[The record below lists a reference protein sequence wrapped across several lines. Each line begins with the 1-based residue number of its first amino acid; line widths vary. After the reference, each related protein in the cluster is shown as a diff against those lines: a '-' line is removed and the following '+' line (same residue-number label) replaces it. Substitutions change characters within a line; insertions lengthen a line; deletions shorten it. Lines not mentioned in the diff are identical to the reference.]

1 MRIVILIALL
11 VFANTAGATPLEISS
26 GDALL
31 YRPGDSNLGLMGD
44 GWSVSYFAQGGR
56 GGDGS
61 SQRVSFTLGDLGAF
75 GVVQAFGDVCT
86 FDFHNPIAAAAD
98 CGFVQFK
105 APTYPQGAFPIGTT
119 ILDVPMTVAGHLNV
133 GPGYDVVG
141 QGTVDGV
148 YDGTAIPYLLRYHV
162 AAVPEPSTLGLLV
175 TGLGLMACAW
185 RRLQA

>member
-61 SQRVSFTLGDLGAF
+61 SQRVSFTWQEARA
-75 GVVQAFGDVCT
+75 VTPATRAV
-86 FDFHNPIAAAAD
+86 
-98 CGFVQFK
+98 
-105 APTYPQGAFPIGTT
+105 APEE
-119 ILDVPMTVAGHLNV
+119 V
-133 GPGYDVVG
+133 
-141 QGTVDGV
+141 
-148 YDGTAIPYLLRYHV
+148 
-162 AAVPEPSTLGLLV
+162 
-175 TGLGLMACAW
+175 
-185 RRLQA
+185 